1 MEMLRA
7 VRLVVDTGMHGLGW
21 SWDRAYKYMLSKT
34 AMSEQDAGVE
44 TTRYVTWPG
53 QVRANVRLLNLSH
66 THLARNISVPIL
78 LAPSHPPTPSSKNHH
93 PQACAYKIGQIEIT
107 RLRKKFEDETGDK
120 KDVRDFYHVVLTAGA
135 VPLTI
140 LEDKINELIV
150 NVRGGGN
157 MEGEAAGK
165 PAATKANNDDFL
177 NQMTFAVPAWCKCC
191 VVPGSHGFATREK
204 I

>member
-53 QVRANVRLLNLSH
+53 
-66 THLARNISVPIL
+66 
-78 LAPSHPPTPSSKNHH
+78 
-93 PQACAYKIGQIEIT
+93 QACAYKIGQIEIT

-177 NQMTFAVPAWCKCC
+177 NQMTFATVPAWCKCC